1 MKKQS
6 NAYWIKRAEANVKDY
21 HADVDKTMKA
31 LNNSFN
37 SSTNKLNDQIKK
49 IYTVFKLGSGL
60 TDTEVR
66 ELLNTKISI
75 KEMNTL
81 KKQIV
86 SVTDMDLKKYLT
98 ARYNSNAYKAR
109 ITRLEAIKRQIY
121 IETKQLYPIVLKQSN
136 KLFTNLIYKS
146 YYKNIYD
153 IQKGLGFGFDFANI
167 PVDRVNYILGHKW
180 SDKHYSKTLWGN
192 TDNLAEQ
199 IQETVLEGIMSG
211 ISIEQ
216 LAKNLADRMQVGKFA
231 TERLL
236 RTETT
241 YMVNMTELES
251 YKECDIGRYKFVA
264 TLDRRTTKVCQKHDG
279 IDYAVSEGVTGINLP
294 PLHCFC
300 RSTTVAYF
308 DYLDY
313 SNLQRRARDEN
324 GNPILVSQ
332 NMNFESWKEIYV
344 A

>member
-6 NAYWIKRAEANVKDY
+6 NSYWIKRAEDNVKDY

-37 SSTNKLNDQIKK
+37 SSTNKLNDQIKN
-49 IYTVFKLGSGL
+49 IYTVFRLNSGL

-75 KEMNTL
+75 KEMDTL
-81 KKQIV
+81 KKQI
-86 SVTDMDLKKYLT
+86 SNVTDVDLKKYLT

-136 KLFTNLIYKS
+136 KLYTNLICKS
-146 YYKNIYD
+146 YYKNIFD
-153 IQKGLGFGFDFANI
+153 IQKGLGLGFDFANI
-167 PVDRVNYILGHKW
+167 PMDRVNYILNHKW
-180 SDKHYSKTLWGN
+180 SNKHYSKTLWGN
-192 TDNLAEQ
+192 IDNLAEQ

-211 ISIEQ
+211 VSIEK
-216 LAKNLADRMQVGKFA
+216 LAKILSDRMQVGKFA
-231 TERLL
+231 TERVL

-241 YMVNMTELES
+241 YMVNMAELES
-251 YKECDIGRYKFVA
+251 YKECDIDKYKFVA
-264 TLDRRTTKVCQKHDG
+264 TLDRRTTKICQEHDG
-279 IDYAVSEGVTGINLP
+279 KIYEVKKGLSGDNLP
-294 PLHCFC
+294 PLHVFC
-300 RSTTVAYF
+300 RSTTVCYF

-313 SNLQRRARDEN
+313 SNLQRRARDEF

-332 NMNFESWKEIYV
+332 NMNYESWKQRY
-344 A
+344 AA